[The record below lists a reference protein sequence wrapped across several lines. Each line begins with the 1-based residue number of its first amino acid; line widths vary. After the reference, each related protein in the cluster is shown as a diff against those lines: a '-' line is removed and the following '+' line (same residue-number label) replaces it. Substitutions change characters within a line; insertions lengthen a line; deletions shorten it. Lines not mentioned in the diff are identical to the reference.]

1 MQGSCQNGTLII
13 ASNGFPVDMNGP
25 VVMPRGGLRAVP
37 WHPSGLTS
45 RAATHYAGRVIAH
58 RLRSIPLLALALLC
72 APLADGAETRTKPAR
87 TILVLHSLEQ
97 GPGWVES
104 VTAGIESTFARDRTF
119 SWIIRH
125 EYLNVLET
133 DPRDYPAIFRLR
145 FPRTR
150 FNAVICVDN
159 QALEFAVGHRAEFFP
174 GVPIVFCG
182 VDQYEPAML
191 GGERGITG
199 VIDELDFAGTFAL
212 MRLLHPGATRLI
224 IFANSGIRAERAAYE
239 RLVAAARQEFRQ
251 EMSLEFWEDPELPD
265 IRARASSIPAD
276 TIAFTLAY
284 FSDEEGRP
292 LPLADGTRAVSDAI
306 GLPIYSCWES
316 VFGSGIVGGS
326 ITRGSLVGSAAADL
340 ALRILRGGNI
350 DAMPV
355 EHPVTTALMLDW
367 NELRRAGVPLHLVPR
382 DAEIVNSPFTF
393 YQRYR
398 TWVWAGAALVAVL
411 LALLVVSLAYGEK
424 ERRLK
429 RRVGHSEQRLAAALD
444 ATGSGVWEYD
454 PAHGETYYDTRWF
467 TMLGYAPDTL
477 RQEFNTWVSLLH
489 PDDRDRARDVVTQHV
504 REGTDFQTEFR
515 MRAADGTW
523 RWIVSRGAVAERDA
537 SGRVRRMVGTHLD
550 VTERRAAEERER
562 AQARQ
567 LIQQDKLA
575 SLGVLVSG
583 VAHEINNPNNF
594 ILLNGRL
601 CARVWKDLEP
611 VLADYRRA
619 HGEFLLAGMPSDE
632 AEPRIAQ
639 MMDGIAEGAQRIKKI
654 VQSLRDFARRDAG
667 DLTREVDPN
676 AVIDSAITL
685 VRHLLDKSTDR
696 FVVACDPG
704 IPRVRASFQQ
714 LEQVVV
720 NLLTN
725 ACDALPSRD
734 RTIRVCTRHDAA
746 ADRVLI
752 EVADEGAGIA
762 EEHRP
767 RIFDPF
773 FTTKQDRG
781 GTGLGLSISYSI
793 VRDHGGELT
802 LEPAPGGGTIATVR
816 LPSACCPAAPSAGPA
831 AAPEAPR
838 LPEDRP

>member
-1 MQGSCQNGTLII
+1 MPESCPARRLPGR
-13 ASNGFPVDMNGP
+13 SRGHERPVDL
-25 VVMPRGGLRAVP
+25 PRRGLRAVP

-45 RAATHYAGRVIAH
+45 RAATHYARQVIAH
-58 RLRSIPLLALALLC
+58 RLRLISLLALALLGT
-72 APLADGAETRTKPAR
+72 PMADGAVAGTKPAR
-87 TILVLHSLEQ
+87 TILVLHSFDQ

-104 VTAGIESTFARDRTF
+104 VTAGIESTFARDRTY

-133 DPRDYPAIFRLR
+133 DPRDYPALFRLR

-150 FNAVICVDN
+150 FHAVICVDN
-159 QALEFAVGHRAEFFP
+159 QALEFAVQNRAEFFP

-182 VDQYEPAML
+182 VDQFEPAML
-191 GGERGITG
+191 RGERGVTG
-199 VIDELDFAGTFAL
+199 LIDELDFTGTFAL
-212 MRLLHPGATRLI
+212 MRLLHPEATSLI
-224 IFANSGIRAERAAYE
+224 IFANSSIRAERAAYE
-239 RLVAAARQEFRQ
+239 RLVAAARREFRQ
-251 EMSLEFWEDPELPD
+251 EMTLEFWEDPELPD
-265 IRARASSIPAD
+265 IRARASSIPAG
-276 TIAFTLAY
+276 TIAFTLAF

-292 LPLADGTRAVSDAI
+292 LPLAEGTRAVADAI
-306 GLPIYSCWES
+306 GIPIYSCWES
-316 VFGSGIVGGS
+316 VLGSGIVGGS

-340 ALRILRGGNI
+340 ALRTLRGGDA

-355 EHPVTTALMLDW
+355 EHPATTALLLDW

-382 DAEIVNSPFTF
+382 GAEIVNSPFTF

-411 LALLVVSLAYGEK
+411 VALLVVSLAYGESQ
-424 ERRLK
+424 RRLK
-429 RRVGHSEQRLAAALD
+429 RQVGHSEQRLAAALE

-477 RQEFNTWVSLLH
+477 RQEFNTWISLLH
-489 PDDRDRARDVVTQHV
+489 PDDRDRARDEVTRHM

-515 MRAADGTW
+515 MRAADGSW

-550 VTERRAAEERER
+550 VTDWRAAEERER

-611 VLADYRRA
+611 VLEDYRSA

-632 AEPRIAQ
+632 AQPRIAQ

-654 VQSLRDFARRDAG
+654 VQSLRDFARRDAD

-676 AVIDSAITL
+676 AVVDSAVTL
-685 VRHLLDKSTDR
+685 VRHLLDKCTGA
-696 FVVACDPG
+696 FVVSCDPG
-704 IPRVRASFQQ
+704 LPRVRASFQQ

-734 RTIRVCTRHDAA
+734 RSIRVATRRDAD

-752 EVADEGAGIA
+752 EVADEGTGIA
-762 EEHRP
+762 EEHRA

-802 LEPAPGGGTIATVR
+802 LEPGLHGGTVATIR
-816 LPSACCPAAPSAGPA
+816 LPAACCSADAPAPPA
-831 AAPEAPR
+831 EAPR
-838 LPEDRP
+838 

>member
-1 MQGSCQNGTLII
+1 VTT
-13 ASNGFPVDMNGP
+13 
-25 VVMPRGGLRAVP
+25 R
-37 WHPSGLTS
+37 
-45 RAATHYAGRVIAH
+45 
-58 RLRSIPLLALALLC
+58 RLRSIPLLALAMLC
-72 APLADGAETRTKPAR
+72 VPLATFGAEVHTMPTR
-87 TILVLHSLEQ
+87 TILVLHSFEQ
-97 GPGWVES
+97 GPGWVQN
-104 VTAGIESTFARDRTF
+104 VTAGIEAAFARDRTF
-119 SWIIRH
+119 SWVLH
-125 EYLNVLET
+125 YEYLNVLET
-133 DPRDYPAIFRLR
+133 DPRDFPSIFRLR
-145 FPRTR
+145 FSRAR
-150 FNAVICVDN
+150 FHAVICVDN
-159 QALEFAVGHRAEFFP
+159 QALEFAVTNRAEFFRS
-174 GVPIVFCG
+174 VPIVFCG
-182 VDQYEPAML
+182 IDRFEPAML
-191 GGERGITG
+191 RGERGVTG
-199 VIDELDFAGTFAL
+199 VIDELDFTGTFAL
-212 MRLLHPGATRLI
+212 MRLLHPEAKRLLI
-224 IFANSGIRAERAAYE
+224 LANSSIRAESAAYE
-239 RLVAAARQEFRQ
+239 RLVAAAQQEFRQ
-251 EMSLEFWEDPELPD
+251 DMSLEFWEDPELPD
-265 IRARASSIPAD
+265 IRARASSIPDD
-276 TIAFTLAY
+276 TVIFTLAY

-292 LPLADGTRAVSDAI
+292 FPLAEGTRAAAAAI
-306 GLPIYSCWES
+306 DRPMYSCWES
-316 VFGSGIVGGS
+316 VFGSGVVGGS
-326 ITRGSLVGSAAADL
+326 ITRGSLVGEAAADL
-340 ALRILRGGNI
+340 ALRVLRGGDI
-350 DAMPV
+350 DAMPI
-355 EHPVTTALMLDW
+355 ESPATTALLLDW

-429 RRVGHSEQRLAAALD
+429 RRFGHSEQRLAAALE

-467 TMLGYAPDTL
+467 TMLGYASDTL

-489 PDDRDRARDVVTQHV
+489 PDDRERARDEVTRHM

-515 MRAADGTW
+515 MRAADGMW

-537 SGRVRRMVGTHLD
+537 SGRVRRMVGTHVD
-550 VTERRAAEERER
+550 VTERRAAEERDR
-562 AQARQ
+562 AQTRQ

-611 VLADYRRA
+611 VLVDYRRA
-619 HGEFLLAGMPSDE
+619 HGEFLLAGMPSEE

-639 MMDGIAEGAQRIKKI
+639 MMEGIAEGAQRISKI
-654 VQSLRDFARRDAG
+654 VQSLRDFARRDPG

-676 AVIDSAITL
+676 VVVDSAVTL

-704 IPRVRASFQQ
+704 LPRVRASFQQ
-714 LEQVVV
+714 LEQVLV

-734 RTIRVCTRHDAA
+734 RAIRVSTRHDAA
-746 ADRVLI
+746 VDRVLI
-752 EVADEGAGIA
+752 EVVDEGTGIA
-762 EEHRP
+762 EEHRA

-793 VRDHGGELT
+793 VRDHGGDLT
-802 LEPAPGGGTIATVR
+802 LERAPGGGTVATVS
-816 LPSACCPAAPSAGPA
+816 LPSACCPAAPSASPATALDAPPA
-831 AAPEAPR
+831 APHLPEAG
-838 LPEDRP
+838 